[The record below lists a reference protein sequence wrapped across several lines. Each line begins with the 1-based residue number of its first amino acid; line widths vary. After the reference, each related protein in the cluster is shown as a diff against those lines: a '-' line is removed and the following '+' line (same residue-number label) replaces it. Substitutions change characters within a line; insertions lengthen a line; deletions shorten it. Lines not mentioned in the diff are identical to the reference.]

1 MKELANDFEK
11 KNILGKIFW
20 QKKEIRKKVDKVGN
34 GDIITISYKIRFI
47 DSAGFI
53 ASPLSNFVDNFAE
66 RIRKTQC
73 KDCEK
78 LIKDN
83 LIKSKCI
90 SCDKY
95 YSNKIEEEF
104 KMRFKNTFKFS
115 NNDTNKFIF
124 FLRKGIYPYEYMDD
138 METFHKTSKEEFYSN
153 LNMEDNTDYMH
164 AKRVC
169 KDF

>member
-1 MKELANDFEK
+1 M
-11 KNILGKIFW
+11 KIFW

-47 DSAGFI
+47 DSAGFM

-66 RIRKTQC
+66 RIHKTQC

-104 KMRFKNTFKFS
+104 KIMIPINLFS
-115 NNDTNKFIF
+115 F
-124 FLRKGIYPYEYMDD
+124 
-138 METFHKTSKEEFYSN
+138 
-153 LNMEDNTDYMH
+153 
-164 AKRVC
+164 
-169 KDF
+169 

>member
-1 MKELANDFEK
+1 M
-11 KNILGKIFW
+11 
-20 QKKEIRKKVDKVGN
+20 
-34 GDIITISYKIRFI
+34 
-47 DSAGFI
+47 

-66 RIRKTQC
+66 RIRKTQR

-115 NNDTNKFIF
+115 DNDTNKFIF
-124 FLRKGIYPYEYMDD
+124 FLRKGVYPYEYMDN
-138 METFHKTSKEEFYSN
+138 MEKFHKTSKEEFYSN
-153 LNMEDNTDYMH
+153 LNMEDNTDHMH
-164 AKRVC
+164 AKRLC